1 MDWQRGLESWYL
13 PLPIFLKNLL
23 NVRICQTSSNEP
35 RSEPFW
41 DQAGME
47 YVGFHRDSV
56 QCVKDKPQLPGLIG
70 QGEGERDML

>member
-1 MDWQRGLESWYL
+1 M
-13 PLPIFLKNLL
+13 
-23 NVRICQTSSNEP
+23 RICQTSSNEP